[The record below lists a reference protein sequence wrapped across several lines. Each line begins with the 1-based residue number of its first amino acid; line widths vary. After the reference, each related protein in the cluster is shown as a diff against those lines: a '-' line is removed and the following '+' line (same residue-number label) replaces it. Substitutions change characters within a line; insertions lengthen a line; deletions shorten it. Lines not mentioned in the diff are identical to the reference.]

1 MTETVSEKLAK
12 LPKGEKIQLM
22 FDECMKIMFANP
34 DRLEPL
40 TLLLSRILEIKYED
54 LVGHIIIETP
64 FFQNKALGKKKTER
78 DIVVR
83 WNSCP
88 VDTKILI
95 EINTNKYDS
104 VLNKGLYYFHQ
115 LFGSGLKEGK
125 FYDKVDNAM
134 LINFNTFYSDTSNKE
149 LFDYY
154 FLRNIHG
161 TLYTEKEKILNINI
175 EGCYQAWYNNNVP
188 SFKNSYQKDLFY
200 LCAAMYT
207 KKNNEFLKI
216 IDEIN
221 IGDDVKSIIKEVSRD
236 MNNDS
241 DLRIKYYNWEEE
253 NKLMRDSII
262 HEVRTKSSEATRRE
276 MIINLYKNGVS
287 LELISKSANLTKEE
301 VLKIISEQ

>member
-1 MTETVSEKLAK
+1 M
-12 LPKGEKIQLM
+12 
-22 FDECMKIMFANP
+22 
-34 DRLEPL
+34 
-40 TLLLSRILEIKYED
+40 
-54 LVGHIIIETP
+54 
-64 FFQNKALGKKKTER
+64 
-78 DIVVR
+78 
-83 WNSCP
+83 
-88 VDTKILI
+88 I
-95 EINTNKYDS
+95 EINTNKYNS
-104 VLNKGLYYFHQ
+104 VLNKELYYFNQ
-115 LFGSGLKEGK
+115 IFGGGLKEGK
-125 FYDKVDNAM
+125 LYDEVDNAM
-134 LINFNTFYSDTSNKE
+134 LINLNTFYSDTSNKD

-207 KKNNEFLKI
+207 KKNNELKI

-262 HEVRTKSSEATRRE
+262 HEVRTKGINDGIAQGSEATRRE

-287 LELISKSANLTKEE
+287 SDLISKSANLSKEE

>member
-1 MTETVSEKLAK
+1 MIKTISDK
-12 LPKGEKIQLM
+12 KIPLM

-34 DRLEPL
+34 SRLEPL

-54 LVGHIIIETP
+54 LVGHILIETP

-83 WNSCP
+83 WDSSNP
-88 VDTKILI
+88 TDTKIII
-95 EINTNKYDS
+95 EINTREYNS
-104 VLNKGLYYFHQ
+104 IINKGLYYLNQ
-115 LFGSGLKEGK
+115 VFGSGLKEGK
-125 FYDKVDNAM
+125 LYSEVENSM
-134 LINFNTFYSDTSNKE
+134 LINLNTFYSDTNNKE

-154 FLRNIHG
+154 FFRNLHG
-161 TLYTEKEKILNINI
+161 HVYTEKEKILNINI

-200 LCAAMYT
+200 LCASMVT
-207 KKNNEFLKI
+207 KDIKEFEKI

-221 IGDDVKSIIKEVSRD
+221 IGNDVKKVIKEVSRN
-236 MNNDS
+236 MNSDN

-253 NKLMRDSII
+253 NKLINDSII
-262 HEVRTKSSEATRRE
+262 DEVRTDGISQGIETARRE

-287 LELISKSANLTKEE
+287 LDLISKSANLSEEE
-301 VLKIISEQ
+301 VLKIINEE